1 MDDETEPFS
10 NINRPHQFPQPS
22 STVQYARNNTVM
34 NSGRGE
40 NITAGYPWVCNYVF
54 VLDFLSHLNEQ
65 LNNNHLTHRQQIQGF
80 TYQQA
85 TFNPPKRNGQTTATN
100 ATIDSRPR
108 GVIFNM
114 DGTFE
119 AIDPPMKTPASG
131 WNKQPGNITSAH
143 RPIHLFPGSAGK
155 REQGSHYVRGFLFCW
170 YWQKHKAPL
179 RP

>member
-1 MDDETEPFS
+1 VS
-10 NINRPHQFPQPS
+10 LQF
-22 STVQYARNNTVM
+22 
-34 NSGRGE
+34 
-40 NITAGYPWVCNYVF
+40 VF
-54 VLDFLSHLNEQ
+54 LYWIFWSHLNEQ

-85 TFNPPKRNGQTTATN
+85 MFNPPKRDGQATATN
-100 ATIDSRPR
+100 ATIASRPR

-119 AIDPPMKTPASG
+119 PVDPPMKTPASG

-155 REQGSHYVRGFLFCW
+155 REQGSHYVRCFLFVGIDKNIKRC
-170 YWQKHKAPL
+170 YAPNNVICITVGRRGAIPLAKHE
-179 RP
+179 R